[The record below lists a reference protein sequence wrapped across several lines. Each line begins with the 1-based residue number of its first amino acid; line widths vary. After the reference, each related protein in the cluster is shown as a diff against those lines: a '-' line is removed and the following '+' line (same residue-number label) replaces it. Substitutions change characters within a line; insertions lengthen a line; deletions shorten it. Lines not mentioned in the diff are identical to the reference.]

1 MLSTLIH
8 ARTLRPFWVC
18 IYFRFAANC
27 FHMQSA
33 FHLVTAKTK
42 KKRLSV
48 SLSVFHPLPL
58 SLILSVSL

>member
-42 KKRLSV
+42 KKRLS
-48 SLSVFHPLPL
+48 LFHPLPL
-58 SLILSVSL
+58 SLFLTVSL